1 MISQIDQAYLANS
14 VLVMTA
20 AILFYAAMTD
30 LKRYQIRNEVIAVL
44 GGLFV
49 LHAFLSGRWP
59 GIPWNVGLALL
70 IFVVML
76 YFYSQSLMGGGDV
89 KLLTVAFLWVGI
101 DCALPFAILLSLF
114 ATIHA
119 GAGKLGLA
127 EVRRAGEDKRS
138 RIAFAP
144 AVAAALIGTFMLG
157 CLAPVSH

>member
-1 MISQIDQAYLANS
+1 MTSQVYQAYLASS
-14 VLVMTA
+14 VLALTA
-20 AILFYAAMTD
+20 AILLYAALTD
-30 LKRYQIRNEVIAVL
+30 LKHYRIRNEVIAVL

-59 GIPWNVGLALL
+59 GIPWNVALALL
-70 IFVVML
+70 MFVVML
-76 YFYSQSLMGGGDV
+76 YFYAQDLMGGGDI

-114 ATIHA
+114 AAIHA
-119 GAGKLGLA
+119 GAGKLGWA
-127 EVRRAGEDKRS
+127 EVKQVGEDKRQ

-157 CLAPVSH
+157 CLAPVSR